1 MTNNPAPSRTKRA
14 IYVVLFWVAFAMSTF
29 AAWNQVMSDN
39 NAHVLAD
46 QVTQACT
53 DNRALAES
61 QGLNC
66 AQAQDIKQDPAPL
79 QGVKGDKGEQG
90 DMGPT
95 GLPGVP
101 GAQGLKG
108 DTGAVGANGVDGAPA
123 TGVQGAQ
130 GTSGPM
136 GPKGD
141 KGDTG
146 AQGDRGADGQP
157 APQIE
162 SMKFEGDLSACT
174 FVVHMTDGQVFNI
187 PVGGQL
193 CI

>member
-1 MTNNPAPSRTKRA
+1 MTTTPPSRTKRA

-29 AAWNQVMSDN
+29 AVYNQVMSDN
-39 NAHVLAD
+39 NAHLLAD

-101 GAQGLKG
+101 GTQGLKG
-108 DTGAVGANGVDGAPA
+108 DTGAVGANGVDGVPA
-123 TGVQGAQ
+123 TGSQGAQ
-130 GTSGPM
+130 GNS

-141 KGDTG
+141 KGDTGAQG

-162 SMKFEGDLSACT
+162 SMKFEGDAFACT